1 MTTWYVTTGVSL
13 WQQSRCWR
21 LDGVSA
27 QVLEEADTK
36 SVSKLQETEEGREL
50 LARWKRKREA
60 LKDSLLAMWTDFPQ
74 RARDLVASNFRQECW
89 EKARVGTLP
98 AELTTLYL
106 LLHRQD
112 EHRVKEEDP
121 IVFLVGDSNREVG
134 YVLQAILQQVGCMN
148 PVEVLECGNL
158 DPKKDEEF
166 NRAMSA
172 LAERIRE
179 TRNDFRL
186 VLTGGYKG
194 VLIALA
200 RSFASAYV
208 YYNHEGSPQALICF
222 CGREVKKIEP
232 PID

>member
-13 WQQSRCWR
+13 WEQSRCWR
-21 LDGVSA
+21 LDDLAGE
-27 QVLEEADTK
+27 VLEEADKK
-36 SVSKLQETEEGREL
+36 SVRDLQKTDEGREL
-50 LARWKRKREA
+50 LAQWKGKRDELREQLTA
-60 LKDSLLAMWTDFPQ
+60 NSTDLPQ

-121 IVFLVGDSNREVG
+121 IVFLVGNSNREVG
-134 YVLQAILQQVGCMN
+134 YVLQAILQQVGCKN

-158 DPKKDEEF
+158 DPKDDEAF
-166 NRAMSA
+166 NRAMGA
-172 LAERIRE
+172 VAERIRE
-179 TRNDFRL
+179 RQNDFRL

-200 RSFASAYV
+200 RSFPSADV
-208 YYNHEGSPQALICF
+208 YYNYEGSPNVLICF
-222 CGREVKKIEP
+222 CGPKVKKIEP